1 MAALWEMHYQEL
13 LGTASPGDCNTTPQF
28 AYPLISTPLLL
39 PPRDWSDNYYPFSA
53 LGDDS
58 DFQTN
63 YGENARSSPRTTSS
77 SLTGL
82 GIKNLD
88 LAKTVGPIY
97 CAPDFLDSV
106 SRHSTH
112 DRRQTPRTTR
122 NVSIY
127 DTLAER
133 GKNAECP
140 LQKAGEDSELNSSW
154 SFSSVLK
161 AAELAA
167 GSTVSALDTSLPSD
181 LTVQDI
187 SRVCI
192 DPDSNI
198 VWSFEELSATAGL
211 SVAEFAAQ
219 ISATAEITL
228 ERMAAGR
235 DLSLEEPSSSFES
248 IRDLP
253 KLGIANDAFH
263 TFSWPVNR
271 SPEPPLPIVDVS
283 LRTLNTSWNNGCVGV
298 NPADIMPA
306 SPQPASPSIP
316 PGRVFL
322 VHPSE
327 SQISTDPLP
336 ENESSIIHTISG
348 VRNFGV
354 ELDRNLLG
362 SHHSVTHQD
371 SYKLQPLKSS
381 ASKQLESEDETFLS
395 QSPSTSEYSPSLLS
409 LGQKRAQPIRV
420 ITRSNARNNSSTV
433 TGEEHI
439 MESPDFQNDC
449 NGSPSIPIN
458 LGTPVFDAHRGIDL
472 EELKAKAERYRL
484 RNQGRDYDKR
494 WLISF
499 AGKLSARGEL
509 VEEFRCYIAG
519 CKQVNKRRD
528 HILIHVGAHLDQR
541 PFKCLHWYVSL
552 RFPFVHH
559 FTRRTSSSSRFLRRN
574 ECKRHELSH
583 SGIRPFSCHLCSLS
597 TTFVRQDLLKRHM
610 KRTHRMDCKVEK
622 EKEETTRPKKRVRY

>member
-1 MAALWEMHYQEL
+1 VREANLKLPAYIFFLILASLKGVKALFFSCFLSPGISILQPRLGFQSMAALWEMNYQEL
-13 LGTASPGDCNTTPQF
+13 LGAASPGDCNTTPQF
-28 AYPLISTPLLL
+28 SLSYPIISTPLLL

-53 LGDDS
+53 LGDSS

-63 YGENARSSPRTTSS
+63 YGENARSSPGTTS

-82 GIKNLD
+82 GIKNVD
-88 LAKTVGPIY
+88 LAKSAGPIY
-97 CAPDFLDSV
+97 CAPYFLDSV

-112 DRRQTPRTTR
+112 ERRQTPRTTR

-127 DTLAER
+127 DTWAEK
-133 GKNAECP
+133 GKNAGCS
-140 LQKAGEDSELNSSW
+140 LQKAEDDSESNSSW

-167 GSTVSALDTSLPSD
+167 SRAMPTVDASLPSD
-181 LTVQDI
+181 STVQDI
-187 SRVCI
+187 SRLCT
-192 DPDSNI
+192 DPDSNV

-211 SVAEFAAQ
+211 SVAEFATQ
-219 ISATAEITL
+219 ISATAELTL
-228 ERMAAGR
+228 KRMAAGQ
-235 DLSLEEPSSSFES
+235 DLPLEEPSSSFES

-253 KLGIANDAFH
+253 KLGIANDVFH

-271 SPEPPLPIVDVS
+271 SPEPTLPIVDVT
-283 LRTLNTSWNNGCVGV
+283 LRTNTSWNNDCVGV

-306 SPQPASPSIP
+306 SPQPASLSIP

-327 SQISTDPLP
+327 NQTSTDPLP
-336 ENESSIIHTISG
+336 ESERGIIHTKSSL
-348 VRNFGV
+348 RSFGV
-354 ELDRNLLG
+354 ELDRNLLEP
-362 SHHSVTHQD
+362 HHSLPYHD
-371 SYKLQPLKSS
+371 SYELQPSKSN
-381 ASKQLESEDETFLS
+381 ASKQLESEDEAFLS

-409 LGQKRAQPIRV
+409 LGQKHIQPIRV
-420 ITRSNARNNSSTV
+420 TTRSNARNNSSTV

-439 MESPDFQNDC
+439 VGSPDFQNDC

-458 LGTPVFDAHRGIDL
+458 LGTPVFDAHRGIDI

-509 VEEFRCYIAG
+509 VEEFRCYVAG

-541 PFKCLHWYVSL
+541 PFKCLHW
-552 RFPFVHH
+552 
-559 FTRRTSSSSRFLRRN
+559 
-574 ECKRHELSH
+574 
-583 SGIRPFSCHLCSLS
+583 
-597 TTFVRQDLLKRHM
+597 
-610 KRTHRMDCKVEK
+610 
-622 EKEETTRPKKRVRY
+622 